1 MKGDI
6 ISRSKLKED
15 FADMSDGYPIFRADD
30 MVSTKDIARVIDE
43 APTVWH
49 PFTEEPTEE
58 GQYLVQHFYKS
69 WSGEIF
75 ITYEVVSSL
84 EGLVMMIRFN
94 EENGNRDMYYQ
105 AWQKIEPYEEEEN
118 EC

>member
-1 MKGDI
+1 MKLIDVEALKKALEVTQYDDI
-6 ISRSKLKED
+6 
-15 FADMSDGYPIFRADD
+15 DD
-30 MVSTKDIARVIDE
+30 LTRTERLIDN

-69 WSGEIF
+69 WSGEII
-75 ITYEVVSSL
+75 ITYEVASSL

-94 EENGNRDMYYQ
+94 EENGNRNNHYQ
-105 AWQKIEPYEEEEN
+105 AWMKIEPYEEEEK
-118 EC
+118 